1 MASPPKNQKG
11 EYGMEQRKRG
21 CLNALIIGICI
32 VVSCGFLAFGLSHF
46 RSDSTHVISA
56 TGSSSVDFE
65 SDIIIWRGSFSSV
78 ADTSRE
84 AYSKIKTDAERVKQ
98 YLLNNGI
105 SEEEIVFNSVD
116 IGRTYKQLYDTNGN
130 YVGSEEDGYQLTP
143 GVIITSSNLDNVE
156 KISRDIS
163 SLLDQGVELTS
174 NSPEYYYSGMEA
186 LKLDLI
192 NKASQNAKDRI
203 DIMAKNTGASLGKLK
218 NSNLGVFQITA
229 KNSGTSSYS
238 YDGAFDT
245 SSRHKTA
252 TITVK
257 LEYDIK

>member
-1 MASPPKNQKG
+1 
-11 EYGMEQRKRG
+11 MEQRKRG

-32 VVSCGFLAFGLSHF
+32 VVSYGFLAFGLSHF

-78 ADTSRE
+78 ADTSQE
-84 AYSKIKTDAERVKQ
+84 AYSKIKKNAERVKQ
-98 YLLNNGI
+98 YLLKNGI

-116 IGRTYKQLYDTNGN
+116 IGRNYKQLYDTNGN
-130 YVGSEEDGYQLTP
+130 YVGSEEDGYQLTQ
-143 GVIITSSNLDNVE
+143 GVIINSSNLDNVE

-245 SSRHKTA
+245 SSRNKTA